1 MGGVSDSE
9 GFSRPS
15 SIAGFGA
22 SEGEAAAPVPLP
34 GLPCI
39 GGSSAPSAK
48 KSSTRIPTVVPGHVF
63 MHCSVKTVEMCT
75 HAAARPLQRKSR
87 THTKDTCP
95 DGKIVP
101 ACLLAGVVR
110 LDRSCSGLR
119 V

>member
-1 MGGVSDSE
+1 MPDSQGLSRFEFLQGLLVEKGRHSMGGVSDSE

-87 THTKDTCP
+87 TQK
-95 DGKIVP
+95 GYVS
-101 ACLLAGVVR
+101 R
-110 LDRSCSGLR
+110 R
-119 V
+119 